1 MNLEMVEFTPSSITL
16 HNHDTLIRIFDG
28 QFRRSLN
35 DPADVLSVQAHE
47 IHDLNGLMKEPDI

>member
-1 MNLEMVEFTPSSITL
+1 MVEFTPSSITL

-28 QFRRSLN
+28 QFRQSLN